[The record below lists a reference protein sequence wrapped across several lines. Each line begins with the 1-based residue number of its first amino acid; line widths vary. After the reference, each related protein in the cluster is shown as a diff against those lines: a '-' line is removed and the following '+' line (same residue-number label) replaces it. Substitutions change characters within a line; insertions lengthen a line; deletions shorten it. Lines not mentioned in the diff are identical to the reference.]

1 MQHIYNKNSIKMK
14 RFLLLLVVS
23 VFTIGFSSCEKQT
36 ILENKE
42 IPEPIKVF
50 IDEHFPG
57 IKVEIASKNEEG
69 LSVEY
74 VIVLSGNIHL
84 EFDKKYKIKEMEF
97 SQGLPD
103 SVIPDPILD
112 YVKANY
118 PKNFIVSW
126 EREKNRQYVELDN
139 DVELVFDDNGEFIKV
154 DF

>member
-1 MQHIYNKNSIKMK
+1 MK